1 MDLPTTSWVHWAVK
15 FNLCMQDTT
24 SLTSFLKFMHSS
36 SKPFYGVLCLQALF
50 HSLLFTL
57 RHQAIN
63 SKLRVSSLKATQK
76 YPSSKP
82 PQRRP
87 SHRHRVTKQ
96 EKSKP
101 TQRKKRAQRAFLCTV
116 PKAKA
121 RSPIF
126 CHLEG
131 KPEGAASVI
140 TSY

>member
-1 MDLPTTSWVHWAVK
+1 
-15 FNLCMQDTT
+15 MQDTT

-50 HSLLFTL
+50 QSLLFTL
-57 RHQAIN
+57 HHRPIN

-87 SHRHRVTKQ
+87 SHQHRVTKQ

-101 TQRKKRAQRAFLCTV
+101 TQREKRAQRAFLCTV
-116 PKAKA
+116 PKGKA
-121 RSPIF
+121 RSPILPF
-126 CHLEG
+126 RRKARRCSKCHNQLLIISISIDF
-131 KPEGAASVI
+131 PLLNMC
-140 TSY
+140 